1 MSKFTK
7 KAIVDTFFSILNE
20 KPLSKIT
27 VTEII
32 ERCEINRNTF
42 YYYFEDIYA
51 LVDYMLSTDIQIF
64 IEGIDL
70 SNTLS
75 DECELVLTFFKK
87 NKTALKHLCNSSN
100 RYQIELYLFKALE
113 KTLLDFTKE
122 HFKDYEISEEDI
134 LFTARYHAYAQ
145 VGFIVDWLESENDD
159 NLENLF
165 GRISR
170 LSEDNISDHL
180 KKMIEIY
187 P

>member
-32 ERCEINRNTF
+32 EKCEINRNTF

-51 LVDYMLSTDIQIF
+51 LVDYMLRTDIQKF
-64 IEGIDL
+64 LERIDL

-75 DECELVLTFFKK
+75 DECEIALNFFKK
-87 NKTALKHLCNSSN
+87 NKTALKHLCNSLN
-100 RYQIELYLFKALE
+100 RYQVELYFFKALE
-113 KTLLDFTKE
+113 KTLLDFIEKY
-122 HFKDYEISEEDI
+122 FKDYEIPEEDI

-145 VGFIVDWLESENDD
+145 VGFIIDWLVNENDD
-159 NLENLF
+159 NLESLF

-170 LSEDNISDHL
+170 LSEDNIKDHL
-180 KKMIEIY
+180 KKLIEIY